1 MKAFLALLA
10 LVGVASAGFIPA
22 TTLVRTPSLDSAVIK
37 SERLGG
43 NFAYSS
49 VEGHSY
55 AAVSPVVQH
64 VATPV
69 AVSYQAHAPVVTGV
83 TAHAALPVLRS
94 GLYSNLIHPY
104 AYSPIHHHGLTVV

>member
-1 MKAFLALLA
+1 MTEIYTFVAFLAL
-10 LVGVASAGFIPA
+10 VCVASAGVLYPA
-22 TTLVRTPSLDSAVIK
+22 TTLLRTPSLDSAVIK

-55 AAVSPVVQH
+55 AAVAPVVQH

-69 AVSYQAHAPVVTGV
+69 AVSYQAHAPVVTSYA
-83 TAHAALPVLRS
+83 AHVA
-94 GLYSNLIHPY
+94 HPY
-104 AYSPIHHHGLTVV
+104 AYAYGAYSPIHAGRVLVA